1 MEINEFKLERFFEK
15 YEFAAKYLL
24 CCSDCEG
31 LTQKEL
37 LNLADT
43 KGLDLWENL
52 TLGYT
57 ESKGHPILRQ
67 EISKL
72 YEDIYPSEILVA
84 APEEAIF
91 IAMNTILTTNDHI
104 IVTYPGYQSLFEIAN
119 SIGCGLSKWEPD
131 YDTNGFS
138 FDIEKL
144 EALVQKNTK
153 MIIINFPHNPTGA
166 HINQEQLNK
175 IVNLADNNNI
185 FLFADEMYQFLEHN
199 QNNRI
204 KSICDLYENGI
215 SLCGM
220 SKSFSLAGL
229 RIGWLATKNKQV
241 YKKATEFKDYTTI
254 CNSAPSE
261 ILAIIGLRA
270 KNEIIKRNLNII
282 QTNLNLLDAFFKRY
296 KSIFDWHR
304 PSAGSIAFPHLKLDK
319 PVSLFCKEVLDQKSV
334 LLLPSDL
341 YEYKS
346 NNFRI
351 GFARKNMPQ
360 SLDKLEEYIKAICK

>member
-1 MEINEFKLERFFEK
+1 MKIEKFKLERFFAK

-31 LTQKEL
+31 LTKKEL

-43 KGLDLWENL
+43 KSLDLWESL

-57 ESKGHPILRQ
+57 ESQGHPALRQ
-67 EISKL
+67 EISLL

-84 APEEAIF
+84 APEGAIF
-91 IAMNTILTTNDHI
+91 IAMNTILAPNDHI

-119 SIGCGLSKWEPD
+119 SIGCSVSKWEPD

-144 EALVQKNTK
+144 VPLIQKNTK
-153 MIIINFPHNPTGA
+153 MIIINFPHNPTGVPLD
-166 HINQEQLNK
+166 QEQIKTIVK
-175 IVNLADNNNI
+175 IANNNNI
-185 FLFADEMYQFLEHN
+185 ILFADEMYQFLEHDKN
-199 QNNRI
+199 DRI
-204 KSICDLYENGI
+204 GSICDLYENGI

-229 RIGWLATKNKQV
+229 RIGWLATKNKIF
-241 YKKATEFKDYTTI
+241 YKKACEFKDYTTI

-261 ILAIIGLRA
+261 ILAIMGLRA
-270 KNEIIKRNLNII
+270 KDKIIKQNLELIK
-282 QTNLNLLDAFFKRY
+282 TNLDLLDSFFEKY
-296 KSIFDWHR
+296 KSLFDWHR
-304 PSAGSIAFPHLKLDK
+304 PIAGPIAFPKLKLDK
-319 PVSLFCKEVLDQKSV
+319 SVSLFCKELLEQKSV

-341 YEYKS
+341 YGYKS
-346 NNFRI
+346 NHFRI
-351 GFARKNMPQ
+351 GFARKNVPQ
-360 SLDKLEEYIKAICK
+360 SLDKFEEYIKTL

>member
-1 MEINEFKLERFFEK
+1 MKIKKFKLERFFAK
-15 YEFAAKYLL
+15 YEFTAKHLL

-31 LTQKEL
+31 LTIKEL
-37 LNLADT
+37 LEMADT
-43 KGLDLWENL
+43 NTLKMWDNL
-52 TLGYT
+52 HLGYT
-57 ESKGHPILRQ
+57 DSKGHPVLRQ
-67 EISKL
+67 EISML

-91 IAMNTILTTNDHI
+91 IAMNTILSPKDHI
-104 IVTYPGYQSLFEIAN
+104 IVTYPGYQSLFEIAD
-119 SIGCGLSKWEPD
+119 SIGCSIDRWEPD

-144 EALVQKNTK
+144 EALIQKNTK
-153 MIIINFPHNPTGA
+153 MIIINFPHNPTGV
-166 HINQEQLNK
+166 HLNQEQSNAIMEIAK
-175 IVNLADNNNI
+175 YNNI

-199 QNNRI
+199 KNNKI
-204 KSICDLYENGI
+204 ESVCDSYENGI

-229 RIGWLATKNKQV
+229 RIGWLATKNKEI
-241 YKKATEFKDYTTI
+241 YDKACEFKDYTTI

-261 ILAIIGLRA
+261 ILAIMGLRS
-270 KNEIIKRNLNII
+270 KNEIIKKNLELIK
-282 QTNLNLLDAFFKRY
+282 TNLNLLDAFFENY
-296 KSIFDWHR
+296 NSIFEWHR
-304 PSAGSIAFPHLKLDK
+304 PIAGPIAFPRLKLDK
-319 PVSLFCKEVLDQKSV
+319 PVSLFCKEILDQKSV

-351 GFARKNMPQ
+351 GFARKNLPEC
-360 SLDKLEEYIKAICK
+360 LNKFEEYVKTL